1 MPSVDKPRR
10 KRDGLATLP
19 YGSAVDTNANAEP
32 PRGKSRR
39 GMKTLPFGRRQA
51 ASSLG
56 PTYPGEADESA
67 PTRPFPR
74 HTPSGATAPTPP
86 AKTSAAATPGN
97 EPRLPPADSPVAAHR
112 KWARALTP
120 PPAHERV
127 LGGRYALK
135 RKLGEGG
142 FGIVFEAEDV
152 RLGKRVAIK
161 MLAPRFANQPA
172 ALERFRREAI
182 AAGRIGHEGIVD
194 VTDLDQDPDGTY
206 FVAMEFLSGTD
217 LADAIDREGPFSPVR
232 ALGIGVQ
239 AGRAIAAAHAMGILH
254 RDLKPGNIFLT
265 RTDFRHDNVKI
276 IDFGMSK
283 LTTHTTESA
292 SLTTP
297 GQIIG
302 TPYYMAPEQA
312 IEEEVDGRTDVYAL
326 GGILYEML
334 TGTPPFTGSAYL
346 EIVYKHLKT
355 APEPP
360 SRACP
365 EQGIPAAVDA
375 LVMRALEK
383 RKERRYGDMAE
394 FADAMLDLLW
404 SIDHLAASNLR
415 PRRNR

>member
-1 MPSVDKPRR
+1 M
-10 KRDGLATLP
+10 
-19 YGSAVDTNANAEP
+19 
-32 PRGKSRR
+32 
-39 GMKTLPFGRRQA
+39 
-51 ASSLG
+51 
-56 PTYPGEADESA
+56 
-67 PTRPFPR
+67 
-74 HTPSGATAPTPP
+74 
-86 AKTSAAATPGN
+86 
-97 EPRLPPADSPVAAHR
+97 
-112 KWARALTP
+112 
-120 PPAHERV
+120 

-142 FGIVFEAEDV
+142 FGIVFEAEDE

-161 MLAPRFANQPA
+161 MLAPRLASQPA

-182 AAGRIGHEGIVD
+182 AAGSIGHEGIVD

-217 LADAIDREGPFSPVR
+217 LAEAIDREGPFSPVR
-232 ALGIGVQ
+232 ALGIAIQ
-239 AGRAIAAAHAMGILH
+239 AARAIAAAHATGILH

-312 IEEEVDGRTDVYAL
+312 IEEGVDGRTDVYAL

-334 TGTPPFTGSAYL
+334 TGVPPFTGSTYL
-346 EIVYKHLKT
+346 EIVYKHLKQP
-355 APEPP
+355 PEPP
-360 SRACP
+360 SRVCP
-365 EQGIPAAVDA
+365 EQRIPPAVDT
-375 LVMRALEK
+375 LVLRALAK
-383 RKERRYGDMAE
+383 RKSSRYESMAK
-394 FADAMLDLLW
+394 FADAALDLLW
-404 SIDHLAASNLR
+404 SLDHLAASNLL
-415 PRRNR
+415 PRRHR